1 MPACHGVLSGNIF
14 KRYFVVYFLCHGG
27 MYIFLDEGVGME
39 LRTAYWQVD
48 PVEPR
53 SEIIDRAG
61 MILRRGGLVAFPTE
75 TVYGLGASALDGRA
89 VRRIFEVK
97 GRPPDNP
104 LIVHVAGR
112 EMLRPLVR
120 SWPATAEKLMA
131 AFWPGPLTLVLP
143 AAPGV
148 PREVTAGLDTVGIRM
163 PAHPVALALI
173 ASAGIPVA
181 APSANLSGRPS
192 PTTAGHVLQ
201 DLNGRIDAI
210 LDAGPA
216 GVGVESTVLDLVADV
231 PVILRPGGI
240 TPEELEKVIGKVKV
254 DPGADGGDVSRPRSP
269 GMKYRH
275 YAPRVPLVLVEGEPE
290 RVAARLKELADNYR
304 ALGRRVGILATA
316 ETAGKL
322 NGGQVVVAG
331 SRQNPAAIA
340 SRLFA
345 ALRQLEGRGV
355 DVILAEGIEP
365 RGLGLAVMNRLRR
378 AAGGHIERV

>member
-1 MPACHGVLSGNIF
+1 
-14 KRYFVVYFLCHGG
+14 
-27 MYIFLDEGVGME
+27 ME

-53 SEIIDRAG
+53 FEIIGRAG

-112 EMLRPLVR
+112 GMLRPLVR
-120 SWPATAEKLMA
+120 SWPATAEKLVA